1 MDGSWIKRILN
12 QIESMEIVDEY
23 GNRIPPKQENKRVL
37 AGVVGILLGTLGIHK
52 FILGYQNE
60 GLIMLLISILTCG
73 IGAGAIGLIG
83 LIEGIIYL
91 TKSDEEFYEIYQE
104 NKRGWF

>member
-1 MDGSWIKRILN
+1 MPLLRTSRDRADPGEIPQR
-12 QIESMEIVDEY
+12 QES
-23 GNRIPPKQENKRVL
+23 KRVL
-37 AGVVGILLGTLGIHK
+37 AGVLGILLGTLGIHK
-52 FILGYQNE
+52 FVLGYQNE
-60 GLIMLLISILTCG
+60 GLIMLLITVLTCG

-91 TKSDEEFYEIYQE
+91 TKSDEEFYEIYQV

>member
-1 MDGSWIKRILN
+1 
-12 QIESMEIVDEY
+12 MEIVDEQ
-23 GNRIPPKQENKRVL
+23 GNPIPQRQESKRVL
-37 AGVVGILLGTLGIHK
+37 AGVLGILLGTLGIHK
-52 FILGYQNE
+52 FVLGYQNE
-60 GLIMLLISILTCG
+60 GLIMLLITVLTCG

-91 TKSDEEFYEIYQE
+91 TKSDEEFYEIYQV

>member
-1 MDGSWIKRILN
+1 
-12 QIESMEIVDEY
+12 MEIVDDH
-23 GNRIPPKQENKRVL
+23 GNPIPLRQENKRVL
-37 AGVVGILLGTLGIHK
+37 AGVLGILLGTLGIHK
-52 FILGYQNE
+52 FVLGYQNE

-91 TKSDEEFYEIYQE
+91 TKSDEEFYHIYQE

>member
-1 MDGSWIKRILN
+1 
-12 QIESMEIVDEY
+12 MEIVDEY